1 MDEPGKRIALVGPC
15 ASGKSALG
23 RRLRALGYNV
33 REPAQEHSFVPD
45 MWQRLTDPDILIYL
59 DVDHPNT
66 VARRHVDWPEKLWRE
81 QQHRLRHAREGCD
94 FLLDTV
100 GLDEEEVFQRV
111 LAFLL
116 VDS

>member
-1 MDEPGKRIALVGPC
+1 MDEPDRLIALVGPC

-23 RRLRALGYNV
+23 KRLRAVGYNV

-45 MWQRLTDPDILIYL
+45 MWQRLTNPDILIYL
-59 DVDHPNT
+59 DVDYPNT
-66 VARRHVDWPEKLWRE
+66 VARRRVNWPEWLWE
-81 QQHRLRHAREGCD
+81 AQQHRLRHARANCD
-94 FLLDTV
+94 YYLDTV
-100 GLDEEEVFQRV
+100 GLDEEQVFQRV